1 MGRVTAVRAF
11 LTLVI
16 GAVLLAGC
24 AAKQN
29 AASAQGDPSET
40 TATAGRPLGPDPP
53 ARESSPGLPATE
65 AYERA
70 VADYNN
76 CILDHTANLSACEK
90 QWAIMNA
97 NSKAVSRLPAS
108 QSDKII
114 NVER

>member
-1 MGRVTAVRAF
+1 MRAF
-11 LTLVI
+11 LTLLI
-16 GAVLLAGC
+16 GAVVLGGC

-29 AASAQGDPSET
+29 AVSAQDGPSKT
-40 TATAGRPLGPDPP
+40 TAIAERPLGPDPP
-53 ARESSPGLPATE
+53 ARESSPGLAATE

-76 CILDHTANLSACEK
+76 CVLDHTANLSECEK
-90 QWAIMNA
+90 QRAIMNA
-97 NSKAVSRLPAS
+97 NRKAGSRLPAS